1 MSLGMTNPGHVNYR
15 DSKLTRIL
23 KPSLSGNARMA
34 VICCISPSDKYTDET
49 KSTLQFATRAK
60 LVKTNAT
67 SNEVVENESDAVA
80 KLRLE
85 NVRAKMEIREKE
97 KQLQEMADKLQQ
109 AESCG
114 KRREADIPSSSAQAV
129 CDDNNSLLELESKL
143 TTAND
148 LVASLERQ
156 VDELSSQKN
165 DALDWIEELF
175 SKVELKEKKIK
186 EVLEETNSVRRQR
199 DDLEDQLMNNTRHLE
214 EASSR
219 IEELQAVNEQASKE
233 IQTMEAE
240 IESFKKRVTSENQ
253 TAQML
258 EELYSEV
265 AKVKEDYEISQH
277 TLRQVRADNE
287 ELRNDAENQISDL
300 EDTLRLVRANN
311 EELRIDSQEEINELM
326 LEIERLKTLQGSQTS
341 ENKKLTNQV
350 ADLESTLQRERVD
363 KEELRLDSER
373 QINELMN
380 EIGSLET
387 QQSSSTRD
395 NDELEMQKVEL
406 AKQLRD
412 FEHAAQR
419 DAEEKSKM
427 QQQIDRCEKE
437 LSLCDQELT
446 SLKRSL
452 DSTANEGLSER
463 VQLHEKISSLERK
476 NGDIT
481 TQMCQ
486 VEGVVTKY
494 EEENRELL
502 AQIEQYGQ
510 ELSRCEVELSRA
522 NLLLKSKSDEAE
534 SAVHNI
540 EMVEERDRVING
552 LRVELNQSV
561 SSNKDLADQIS
572 HLQQDK
578 ERLESDRRRITSE
591 MSICQ
596 RNAKDL
602 TLKLVG
608 VQRLL
613 DERVLNAKQMESEK
627 VELLASLNSAHEK
640 VGNLK
645 MQCEQVE
652 ARLNLA
658 EEENVSLKERDSELR
673 GSITRI
679 RELVDSM
686 KRRNNEL
693 EGENDAFRIR
703 VEALEKDI
711 TTAFAERDAACEKR
725 DILSSEM
732 DAALEERESAKM
744 KLNMLA
750 AEFEADYE
758 TLRSKV
764 DMLTTEKKSLEDRLA
779 IVEAGKTSVECK
791 SDRILQRDNALVSQH
806 DLLKSEFNKQAKK
819 MADLKEQ
826 VKELSIALKRSH
838 VEKDQLLAEKH
849 TLRETLKTMRTRL
862 RSPRTGPSPRATT
875 GGQSNT
881 KKASFFRSRQ

>member
-1 MSLGMTNPGHVNYR
+1 MSLGMKNPGHVNYR

-67 SNEVVENESDAVA
+67 SNEAVENESDVVA

-114 KRREADIPSSSAQAV
+114 KRQEADIPSSSVQAV
-129 CDDNNSLLELESKL
+129 CDDSTSLLELESKL

-186 EVLEETNSVRRQR
+186 EVLEEKNSVTRQR

-219 IEELQAVNEQASKE
+219 IEELQAVNEQASNE

-253 TAQML
+253 TAQKL
-258 EELYSEV
+258 EDLYSEV

-287 ELRNDAENQISDL
+287 DLRNDAENQISDL

-326 LEIERLKTLQGSQTS
+326 LKIESLKTLQSSQTS
-341 ENKKLTNQV
+341 ENEKLTNQV
-350 ADLESTLQRERVD
+350 ADLENTLRRERVD

-373 QINELMN
+373 QINELVS
-380 EIGSLET
+380 EIGSLKT

-395 NDELEMQKVEL
+395 NDELGMQNVEL
-406 AKQLRD
+406 TKQLRD
-412 FEHAAQR
+412 FEHAAKK
-419 DAEEKSKM
+419 DAEEKSTM
-427 QQQIDRCEKE
+427 QQHIDRCEKE
-437 LSLCDQELT
+437 LSLCEQELT

-463 VQLHEKISSLERK
+463 VQLHEKISFLERK
-476 NGDIT
+476 NEDIT

-494 EEENRELL
+494 EGEKRELL
-502 AQIEQYGQ
+502 SQIEQYEQ

-534 SAVHNI
+534 SAAHNVES
-540 EMVEERDRVING
+540 EMVKERDRVING

-608 VQRLL
+608 AQRLL
-613 DERVLNAKQMESEK
+613 DERVSSAEQMESEK
-627 VELLASLNSAHEK
+627 VELLASLDSANEK
-640 VGNLK
+640 VRNLEA
-645 MQCEQVE
+645 QCEQAE
-652 ARLNLA
+652 ARLHLA

-693 EGENDAFRIR
+693 EGENDALRIR

-711 TTAFAERDAACEKR
+711 STAFAERDAACEKR

-764 DMLTTEKKSLEDRLA
+764 DMLMTEKKGLEDQLA

-791 SDRILQRDNALVSQH
+791 SDRILQRDNALVGKH

-819 MADLKEQ
+819 VVDLQEQ
-826 VKELSIALKRSH
+826 VKELSMALKRSH
-838 VEKDQLLAEKH
+838 VEKDQLIAEKQ
-849 TLRETLKTMRTRL
+849 TMRDTIKTMRTRL
-862 RSPRTGPSPRATT
+862 RSPRTGPSPR
-875 GGQSNT
+875 GQSNN

>member
-1 MSLGMTNPGHVNYR
+1 MKNPGHVNYR

-34 VICCISPSDKYTDET
+34 VICCVSPSDKYTDET

-67 SNEVVENESDAVA
+67 SNEVVENESDVVA

-97 KQLQEMADKLQQ
+97 KQLQEIAGKLQQ
-109 AESCG
+109 AISCG
-114 KRREADIPSSSAQAV
+114 ESREADIPSSSVQAV

-186 EVLEETNSVRRQR
+186 EVLEETNSVTRQR
-199 DDLEDQLMNNTRHLE
+199 DGLEDQLMNNTRHLE

-219 IEELQAVNEQASKE
+219 IEELQTVNEQASDE

-240 IESFKKRVTSENQ
+240 IESFKKRINSENQ
-253 TAQML
+253 TAQKL

-287 ELRNDAENQISDL
+287 DLRNDAENQISDL

-311 EELRIDSQEEINELM
+311 EELRIDSQEEINELV
-326 LEIERLKTLQGSQTS
+326 LEIESLKTLQSSQAS
-341 ENKKLTNQV
+341 ENEKLTNQV
-350 ADLESTLQRERVD
+350 TDLENTLQRDRVD
-363 KEELRLDSER
+363 KDELRINAER
-373 QINELMN
+373 QINELMS
-380 EIGSLET
+380 EIGSLKT

-395 NDELEMQKVEL
+395 NDELGIQNVEL

-412 FEHAAQR
+412 FENAAQK
-419 DAEEKSKM
+419 DAEEKSTM
-427 QQQIDRCEKE
+427 QQHIDRYEKE
-437 LSLCDQELT
+437 LSLCEQELT

-476 NGDIT
+476 NEDIT

-486 VEGVVTKY
+486 VEGDVTEY
-494 EEENRELL
+494 EGEKRELL
-502 AQIEQYGQ
+502 SQIEQYEQ

-534 SAVHNI
+534 SAAHNVES
-540 EMVEERDRVING
+540 EMVKERDRVING

-608 VQRLL
+608 AQRLL
-613 DERVLNAKQMESEK
+613 DERVSSAEQMESEK
-627 VELLASLNSAHEK
+627 VELLASLDSANEK
-640 VGNLK
+640 VRNLEA
-645 MQCEQVE
+645 QCEQAE
-652 ARLNLA
+652 ARLHLA

-693 EGENDAFRIR
+693 EGENDALRIR

-711 TTAFAERDAACEKR
+711 STAFAERDAACEKR

-764 DMLTTEKKSLEDRLA
+764 DMLMTEKKGLEDQLA
-779 IVEAGKTSVECK
+779 IVEAGKASVECK
-791 SDRILQRDNALVSQH
+791 SDRILQRDNALVGKH

-819 MADLKEQ
+819 VVDLQEQ
-826 VKELSIALKRSH
+826 VKELSMALKRSH
-838 VEKDQLLAEKH
+838 VEKDQLIAEKR
-849 TLRETLKTMRTRL
+849 TLRETIKTMRTRL
-862 RSPRTGPSPRATT
+862 RSPRTGPSPRA
-875 GGQSNT
+875 GGQSNN